1 MERNPIVGVL
11 PWVDQPQAR
20 TVRVNGGWLKM
31 REVRVDRS
39 AVSPEEQRKTEK
51 WHESVR
57 DSMRELGASQAN
69 VGLVVLVAV
78 TVAGRMLG

>member
-1 MERNPIVGVL
+1 M
-11 PWVDQPQAR
+11 
-20 TVRVNGGWLKM
+20 NGGWLKM

-39 AVSPEEQRKTEK
+39 AVSPEEQRKTER

>member
-1 MERNPIVGVL
+1 
-11 PWVDQPQAR
+11 
-20 TVRVNGGWLKM
+20 M

-39 AVSPEEQRKTEK
+39 AVSPEEQRKTER